1 MSEAIKEQT
10 TGITQ
15 INEAISNIDAL
26 TKQNVRVAEDTNTV
40 TNEVE
45 EISRSI
51 VTEVQK
57 KRF

>member
-10 TGITQ
+10 SGITQ
-15 INEAISNIDAL
+15 INEAISNIDVL

>member
-10 TGITQ
+10 SGITQ
-15 INEAISNIDAL
+15 INEAISNIDVL

-45 EISRSI
+45 
-51 VTEVQK
+51 
-57 KRF
+57 

>member
-10 TGITQ
+10 SGITQ